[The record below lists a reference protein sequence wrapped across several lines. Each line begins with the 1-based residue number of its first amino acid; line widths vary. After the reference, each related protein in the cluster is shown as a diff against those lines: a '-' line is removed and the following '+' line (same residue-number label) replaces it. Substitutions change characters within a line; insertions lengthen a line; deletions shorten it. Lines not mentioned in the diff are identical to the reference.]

1 MNILGNNSSKLNDV
15 IFENRNKAYGAYAIR
30 EAYSDSLTKSI
41 LCLSGLVLLLFGS
54 VFAYNKIS
62 AIPSEEKG
70 IIIDD
75 SGIKPLVY
83 ETLVEMKP
91 LETPVEKP
99 AIAAAAPSG
108 GIPLRIVDAEPTNT
122 TTVNMSN
129 PVSGV
134 GSATATGVAPVG
146 SETSTLTTTT
156 TVAGTTGTTS
166 AEPVVFAE
174 EMPEFEGGNAG
185 LMNYVAKSIVYP
197 EIAKEVGAQGTV
209 YVSFVVNEVGKVESA
224 KVLKGIGLGC
234 DEEVLRVINKMPQ
247 WKKPGKNGGH
257 AVKVRFNIPV
267 AFRLK

>member
-1 MNILGNNSSKLNDV
+1 MNILGNNSSKLNEV

-54 VFAYNKIS
+54 VFAYNKIN
-62 AIPSEEKG
+62 AISGDEKT

-75 SGIKPLVY
+75 SGIKPLIY
-83 ETLVEMKP
+83 ETTVEMKP

-99 AIAAAAPSG
+99 AVAAAAPTG
-108 GIPLRIVDAEPTNT
+108 GMPLRIVDAEPTNT
-122 TTVNMSN
+122 TTINMNN

-134 GSATATGVAPVG
+134 GSATATGVSPIG
-146 SETSTLTTTT
+146 TETATTTATLTVTGTNTVTTT
-156 TVAGTTGTTS
+156 EV
-166 AEPVVFAE
+166 VVFAE

-224 KVLKGIGLGC
+224 KVLKGMGLGC

-257 AVKVRFNIPV
+257 PVKVRFNIPV